1 MKGRMT
7 GWLHSA
13 GNGRWVKWKGSNRRA
28 NQHQTFHKERN
39 RPIAAQIKVWISEL
53 TTTAKVT
60 ETRPRR
66 STDSMVEEWKSKYN
80 DLLAIQCL
88 WETDLHE
95 ARAKV
100 DELQSENERRAATIK
115 TLTTELKLLKAK
127 FTVMK

>member
-1 MKGRMT
+1 
-7 GWLHSA
+7 
-13 GNGRWVKWKGSNRRA
+13 
-28 NQHQTFHKERN
+28 
-39 RPIAAQIKVWISEL
+39 
-53 TTTAKVT
+53 
-60 ETRPRR
+60 
-66 STDSMVEEWKSKYN
+66 MVEEWKSKYN

-115 TLTTELKLLKAK
+115 TLTTELKFLKAK